1 MCTVTYCLNDEKIVL
16 TSNRDER
23 IARPTLLPSVYQV
36 KGKKVLFPKDQEA
49 GGTWIASAENGR
61 LACLLNGAD
70 KKHISRGK
78 YTRSRGRILLI
89 SFSFESIS

>member
-36 KGKKVLFPKDQEA
+36 KGIDTTKVE
-49 GGTWIASAENGR
+49 W
-61 LACLLNGAD
+61 
-70 KKHISRGK
+70 
-78 YTRSRGRILLI
+78 
-89 SFSFESIS
+89 

>member
-36 KGKKVLFPKDQEA
+36 KGKKSTVSKRP
-49 GGTWIASAENGR
+49 
-61 LACLLNGAD
+61 
-70 KKHISRGK
+70 
-78 YTRSRGRILLI
+78 RSRWYLDRVSRKWQVSLP
-89 SFSFESIS
+89 S